1 MLKYLVQLTGDLMS
15 AGLIIGM
22 LFAYIRFNFKKRGTV
37 ILLCAGG
44 LSLIIAVAKAIVM
57 NTSNSISAK
66 LNIGY
71 VAYMNMAAFLIF
83 AATALIFILFS
94 FDFIRIH
101 TKVIGEYAVYLSAS
115 VLILTLAFYCLP
127 TVLAYPLN
135 FDVADNSV
143 FSTDFIYRFIG
154 CILGFVLVL
163 IASIAVYKAEKALK
177 SPLNKL
183 FLDLAILIN
192 ASKFIGQVIQLM
204 LSRRMIHQTH
214 TLFTIVKITNNYSEY
229 FIFAIMICALVAA
242 AYLFLKN
249 IKVTEEYANP
259 AQHRKIRARMRNQR
273 RWSVALLIC
282 VLVAGI
288 NLTVVDAYNNKEP
301 DEAPVEEGEL
311 VGDEVIVPLS
321 MVEDGHLHR
330 FGYETESGILVKF
343 IVVKKPGSTTYGV
356 GLDACDICGDAG
368 YYEKNDQIVCR
379 RCDVVMNTN
388 TIGFKGGCNPIV
400 IDYRVEDGNI
410 IVPVATLVDHQ
421 DEFK

>member
-1 MLKYLVQLTGDLMS
+1 
-15 AGLIIGM
+15 
-22 LFAYIRFNFKKRGTV
+22 
-37 ILLCAGG
+37 
-44 LSLIIAVAKAIVM
+44 
-57 NTSNSISAK
+57 
-66 LNIGY
+66 
-71 VAYMNMAAFLIF
+71 
-83 AATALIFILFS
+83 
-94 FDFIRIH
+94 
-101 TKVIGEYAVYLSAS
+101 
-115 VLILTLAFYCLP
+115 
-127 TVLAYPLN
+127 
-135 FDVADNSV
+135 
-143 FSTDFIYRFIG
+143 
-154 CILGFVLVL
+154 
-163 IASIAVYKAEKALK
+163 
-177 SPLNKL
+177 
-183 FLDLAILIN
+183 
-192 ASKFIGQVIQLM
+192 M